1 MKTCIDE
8 PHSSLIEVLGDPQPL
23 KGVVVK
29 KLMIVFVAVGLL
41 GSAVVVKAHEAH
53 QHGKPGAP
61 ATAKAATTS
70 AKAGVP
76 PSSVTKVNLTG
87 EVVDPQCWFTH
98 NGEGKDHASCAIK
111 CAKGGQDLA
120 FLDGKTGEIHTLIA
134 KGHGS
139 DPNEGFYEHVGV
151 PVRVR
156 GTLYKRGLNSGL
168 LVENI
173 EHIK

>member
-1 MKTCIDE
+1 M
-8 PHSSLIEVLGDPQPL
+8 
-23 KGVVVK
+23 K
-29 KLMIVFVAVGLL
+29 KLMMILAAVGLL
-41 GSAVVVKAHEAH
+41 VGAVAVDAHDAH
-53 QHGKPGAP
+53 KHGKAGAP
-61 ATAKAATTS
+61 AANAGTTS

-76 PSSVTKVNLTG
+76 PASVTKVNLTG

-98 NGEGKDHASCAIK
+98 NGEGKDHAACAIK

-120 FLDGKTGEIHTLIA
+120 FLDARTGEIHTLIA
-134 KGHGS
+134 TGHGA
-139 DPNEGFYEHVGV
+139 DPNEQFYGHVGV

-156 GTLYKRGLNSGL
+156 GTLYKRGVNSGL